1 MAALMRLTVTPA
13 TGEPYQITVTPAVI
27 VAAERH
33 FGKGMNQLFGE
44 QMSYEALAW
53 LAWKAT
59 HRSGAVV
66 KPFDEWLDGIEGIEA
81 GDETAIPL
89 EIQ

>member
-1 MAALMRLTVTPA
+1 MAALMRLTVTPS
-13 TGEPYQITVTPAVI
+13 TGESYEVTVTPSVI

-33 FGKGMNQLFGE
+33 FNKGMNQLFGE
-44 QMSYEALAW
+44 AMSYEALSW

-59 HRSGAVV
+59 HKAGIVV
-66 KPFDEWLDGIEGIEA
+66 KPFDEWLDNIEGIEA
-81 GDETAIPL
+81 GEEKRTPL